1 MSTTNANPSSMD
13 SLPSNLRNGM
23 ISMGIFGILS
33 SISSIALLSFITYRM
48 IFWKRFYH
56 RPISSSQ
63 TFILIYNLLI
73 ADFQQALSFL
83 LSFYWLSQNKLTG
96 PSSTCFA
103 QGWLIQIGDLSSGLW
118 VLSIAVHTGITLIA
132 QKSISQRQ
140 FLCAVLAIWAFAL
153 FLTALGPILHGKD
166 FFVPAGAWV
175 LPSSSQSYPTPTNIP
190 NTVLD
195 QRNIPN

>member
-1 MSTTNANPSSMD
+1 
-13 SLPSNLRNGM
+13 
-23 ISMGIFGILS
+23 MGFFGVFS

-63 TFILIYNLLI
+63 TFILIYNLLV

-83 LSFYWLSQNKLTG
+83 FSFYWLSQNRLTG

-132 QKSISQRQ
+132 KKSISQRQ
-140 FLCAVLAIWAFAL
+140 FLSAVLAIWAFAL
-153 FLTALGPILHGKD
+153 FLTALGPIIHGKD

-175 LPSSSQSYPTPTNIP
+175 LPSSSQSHSTPTNIHNP
-190 NTVLD
+190 VLD
-195 QRNIPN
+195 Q